1 MSPKVRLNQRMRVI
15 LNMVTAFVVMILLTQ
30 LWLFSVAVDAAP
42 KIAAASSSNIL
53 TSFAISAS
61 TNYVRSRETH
71 SLSKCS
77 SGRGEARGAR
87 STARET

>member
-42 KIAAASSSNIL
+42 RIAAAALLCSL
-53 TSFAISAS
+53 AGLAAVFALIRFFLKAELSA
-61 TNYVRSRETH
+61 
-71 SLSKCS
+71 
-77 SGRGEARGAR
+77 
-87 STARET
+87 